1 MAICRP
7 NPVAPPVTIATLPRH
22 PLPIGNGRG
31 SSSAVPLASGASYS
45 HEGRWP
51 KPKGGDGMKT
61 EGTGRSGAGQGA
73 VVNSVNT
80 ERVTVNRPVT
90 PLQFTVYCFPFTQLY
105 LNSMLRK
112 YGGWL
117 LLGVAGAF
125 AWGMLALHRGET
137 ISAAW
142 LVLAA
147 VGTYLLGF
155 RFYSRF
161 LADRVFDVNDR
172 RATPAER
179 LSNGRDFVPTQR
191 WVLFGHH
198 FAAIAG
204 AGPLVG
210 PVLAAQ
216 FGYLPGVLWIVF
228 GVVLGGAVQDFVILF
243 GSMRRDGKSLG
254 QMAKEETG
262 PVTGLL
268 AMVAVLAIMVI
279 LLAVLALVVVNAL
292 KDSPWGVFTIL
303 CTIPIAILMGFWM
316 KIWRP
321 GRTLEA
327 SLVGVVLLLAAL
339 VAGRYVAQSES
350 LAPYFTYSGLQIAYG
365 MIAYGF
371 IASVL
376 PVWMLLC
383 PRDYLSTF
391 MKIGTILLLAL
402 GILLVLPP
410 LKLPAITRFVDGT
423 GPVFAGKLFPFAFIT
438 IACGAIS
445 GFHALVASGTTPKM
459 LMRESDARLIG
470 YGGMLMESF
479 VAVMALCA
487 AALLDPGIYFAINAP
502 LATLGGSVHS
512 AVEVI
517 RQWGFTVTPEQI
529 EGLAASVG
537 EKTLLGRTG
546 GAPSLAVGMA
556 HIFSNAFGAGLTA
569 LWYHFAIMFEALFIL
584 TTVDTGTRVGRFM
597 LQELAG
603 HLWHPLGRT
612 SWYPS
617 TVLASALVVA
627 AWGYFL
633 VQGVLD
639 PLGGINSLWP
649 LFGISNQL
657 LASVALCVG
666 TTLIIKRGKARHAW
680 VTLLPLAWVLIAT
693 FTAGWQKVFAD
704 DPRLGFLSHASSIAE
719 QVAAGQME
727 GARGARLI
735 FNDRLDAV
743 VTLSFM
749 IVTLLVVLASAR
761 EWVLVLT
768 RRKPA
773 HAKES
778 PFVETAYAG

>member
-1 MAICRP
+1 M
-7 NPVAPPVTIATLPRH
+7 L
-22 PLPIGNGRG
+22 LKYLGWFL
-31 SSSAVPLASGASYS
+31 LALA
-45 HEGRWP
+45 
-51 KPKGGDGMKT
+51 
-61 EGTGRSGAGQGA
+61 GA
-73 VVNSVNT
+73 V
-80 ERVTVNRPVT
+80 
-90 PLQFTVYCFPFTQLY
+90 
-105 LNSMLRK
+105 
-112 YGGWL
+112 
-117 LLGVAGAF
+117 
-125 AWGMLALHRGET
+125 AWGVLALHRGET
-137 ISAAW
+137 INAAW
-142 LVLAA
+142 LILAA
-147 VGTYLLGF
+147 VGTYLVAY

-161 LADRVFDVNDR
+161 LADRVFQLNDR

-179 LSNGRDFVPTQR
+179 LANGRDYVPTQR

-216 FGYLPGVLWIVF
+216 FGYLPGTIWLVF
-228 GVVLGGAVQDFVILF
+228 GVVLGGAVQDFIILF
-243 GSMRRDGKSLG
+243 GSMRRNGQSLG

-268 AMVAVLAIMVI
+268 AMVAVLAIMII

-303 CTIPIAILMGFWM
+303 CTLPIALMMGFWM
-316 KIWRP
+316 KVWRP

-327 SLVGVVLLLAAL
+327 SAFGVILLLAAL
-339 VAGRYVAQSES
+339 VGGRYVAES
-350 LAPYFTYSGLQIAYG
+350 PVLAPYFTYSGITIAYG

-391 MKIGTILLLAL
+391 MKVGTILLLAL

-410 LKLPAITRFVDGT
+410 LKLPAMTQFVDGT

-459 LMRESDARLIG
+459 LTRESDARLIG

-479 VAVMALCA
+479 VAIMALCA

-502 LATLGGSVHS
+502 LSTLGGNVHTAS
-512 AVEVI
+512 EVI
-517 RQWGFTVTPEQI
+517 RGWGFTVTPGEI
-529 EGLAASVG
+529 EGLAAAVG

-556 HIFSNAFGAGLTA
+556 HIFSSAFGQGLMA

-603 HLWHPLGRT
+603 QAWRPLGRT

-627 AWGYFL
+627 GWGYFL

-666 TTLIIKRGKARHAW
+666 TTLLIKSAKARYAW
-680 VTLLPLAWVLIAT
+680 ITLLPLAWLLMVTL
-693 FTAGWQKVFAD
+693 TAGWQKVFAQ
-704 DPRLGFLSHASSIAE
+704 DPRLGFLAHAAVTAE
-719 QVAAGQME
+719 QVAAGAI
-727 GARGARLI
+727 GPALGARLI

-743 VTLSFM
+743 VTLTFM
-749 IVTLLVVLASAR
+749 VITVLVVLSSAR
-761 EWVLVLT
+761 EWVLILT

-773 HAKES
+773 QAREA
-778 PFVETAYAG
+778 PFVETAYAS

>member
-1 MAICRP
+1 M
-7 NPVAPPVTIATLPRH
+7 TLA
-22 PLPIGNGRG
+22 L
-31 SSSAVPLASGASYS
+31 
-45 HEGRWP
+45 
-51 KPKGGDGMKT
+51 
-61 EGTGRSGAGQGA
+61 
-73 VVNSVNT
+73 
-80 ERVTVNRPVT
+80 
-90 PLQFTVYCFPFTQLY
+90 
-105 LNSMLRK
+105 
-112 YGGWL
+112 
-117 LLGVAGAF
+117 AGALD
-125 AWGMLALHRGET
+125 WGVLALHRGET

-147 VGTYLLGF
+147 VGTYLLAY

-161 LADRVFDVNDR
+161 LADRVFGLNDR

-179 LSNGRDFVPTQR
+179 LANGRDFVPTQR

-216 FGYLPGVLWIVF
+216 FGYLPGTLWIVF

-303 CTIPIAILMGFWM
+303 CTIPIAILMGYWM
-316 KIWRP
+316 KVWRP

-327 SLVGVVLLLAAL
+327 SALGVVLLMAAL
-339 VAGRYVAQSES
+339 VGGRYVAQSPI
-350 LAPYFTYSGLQIAYG
+350 LAPYFSYSGLTIAYG

-445 GFHALVASGTTPKM
+445 GFHSLVASGTTPKM
-459 LMRESDARLIG
+459 LTRETDARLIG

-479 VAVMALCA
+479 VAIMALCA

-502 LATLGGSVHS
+502 LATLGGNVHS
-512 AVEVI
+512 AAEVI
-517 RQWGFTVTPEQI
+517 RGWGFTVTPEQI

-537 EKTLLGRTG
+537 EKTLLARTG

-556 HIFSNAFGAGLTA
+556 QIFSAAFGTGLTA

-603 HLWHPLGRT
+603 QVWRPLGRT

-617 TVLASALVVA
+617 TVLASGLIVA

-657 LASVALCVG
+657 LAAVALCVG
-666 TTLIIKRGKARHAW
+666 TTLIIKSGKARYAW
-680 VTLLPLAWVLIAT
+680 VTLLPLTWVLVVT
-693 FTAGWQKVFAD
+693 LTAGWQKVFAS
-704 DPRLGFLSHASSIAE
+704 DPRLGFLAHAATVVD
-719 QVAAGQME
+719 QMAAGGMDS
-727 GARGARLI
+727 ARGARLI

-761 EWVLVLT
+761 EWVLILT

-773 HAKES
+773 KAQES

>member
-1 MAICRP
+1 
-7 NPVAPPVTIATLPRH
+7 
-22 PLPIGNGRG
+22 
-31 SSSAVPLASGASYS
+31 
-45 HEGRWP
+45 
-51 KPKGGDGMKT
+51 
-61 EGTGRSGAGQGA
+61 
-73 VVNSVNT
+73 
-80 ERVTVNRPVT
+80 
-90 PLQFTVYCFPFTQLY
+90 
-105 LNSMLRK
+105 MLMFLKRI
-112 YGGWL
+112 GWL
-117 LLGVAGAF
+117 LVALVGAL
-125 AWGMLALHRGET
+125 AWGVLALHQGET

-142 LVLAA
+142 VVLAA
-147 VGTYLLGF
+147 IGTYLIAY

-161 LADRVFDVNDR
+161 LAVRVLGTNDR

-179 LSNGRDFVPTQR
+179 LANGRDFVPTSR

-216 FGYLPGVLWIVF
+216 FGYLPGTIWLVF

-254 QMAKEETG
+254 QMAKDETG
-262 PVTGLL
+262 PLTGLL
-268 AMVAVLAIMVI
+268 AMIAVLAIMVI

-303 CTIPIAILMGFWM
+303 CTIPIAVLMGFWM
-316 KIWRP
+316 KVWRP

-327 SLVGVVLLLAAL
+327 SAFGVALLLLAL
-339 VAGRYVAQSES
+339 VGGRYVAESAS
-350 LAPYFTYSGLQIAYG
+350 LAPYFTHSGLAIAYG

-391 MKIGTILLLAL
+391 MKIGTILLLAI
-402 GILLVLPP
+402 GIVLVLPP
-410 LKLPAITRFVDGT
+410 LKLPPVTQFIDGT

-459 LMRESDARLIG
+459 LTRESDARLIG

-487 AALLDPGIYFAINAP
+487 AALLDPGIYFSINAP
-502 LATLGGSVHS
+502 LATLGGNVHS

-517 RQWGFTVTPEQI
+517 RGWGFTVTPEQI
-529 EGLAASVG
+529 DGLAASVG
-537 EKTLLGRTG
+537 EKSLLGRTG

-556 HIFSNAFGAGLTA
+556 HIFSSAFGQGLMA

-603 HLWHPLGRT
+603 QIWRPLGRT

-627 AWGYFL
+627 GWGYFL

-666 TTLIIKRGKARHAW
+666 TTLIIKSGKARYAW
-680 VTLLPLAWVLIAT
+680 VTLLPLAWLLAAT
-693 FTAGWQKVFAD
+693 LTAGWQKTFAD
-704 DPRLGFLSHASSIAE
+704 DPRLGFLAHAAMVGE
-719 QVAAGQME
+719 QVAS
-727 GARGARLI
+727 GAMTESLGARLI
-735 FNDRLDAV
+735 FNDRLDA
-743 VTLSFM
+743 TLTLAFM
-749 IVTLLVVLASAR
+749 VITVLVLVSSAR
-761 EWVLVLT
+761 EWILILT

-773 HAKES
+773 RAQES

>member
-1 MAICRP
+1 MLLKRIGWM
-7 NPVAPPVTIATLPRH
+7 TLA
-22 PLPIGNGRG
+22 L
-31 SSSAVPLASGASYS
+31 
-45 HEGRWP
+45 
-51 KPKGGDGMKT
+51 
-61 EGTGRSGAGQGA
+61 
-73 VVNSVNT
+73 
-80 ERVTVNRPVT
+80 
-90 PLQFTVYCFPFTQLY
+90 
-105 LNSMLRK
+105 
-112 YGGWL
+112 
-117 LLGVAGAF
+117 AGAL
-125 AWGMLALHRGET
+125 AWGVLALHRGET

-147 VGTYLLGF
+147 VGTYLLAY

-161 LADRVFDVNDR
+161 LAERVFGLNDR

-179 LSNGRDFVPTQR
+179 LANGRDFVPTQR

-216 FGYLPGVLWIVF
+216 FGYLPGTLWIVF

-303 CTIPIAILMGFWM
+303 CTIPIAILMGYWM
-316 KIWRP
+316 KVWRP

-327 SLVGVVLLLAAL
+327 SALGVVLLMAAL
-339 VAGRYVAQSES
+339 VGGRYVAQSPI
-350 LAPYFTYSGLQIAYG
+350 LAPYFSYSGLTIAYG

-391 MKIGTILLLAL
+391 MKIGAILLLAL

-445 GFHALVASGTTPKM
+445 GFHSLVASGTTPKM
-459 LMRESDARLIG
+459 LTRETDARLIG

-479 VAVMALCA
+479 VAIMALCA

-502 LATLGGSVHS
+502 LATLGGNVHS
-512 AVEVI
+512 AAEVI
-517 RQWGFTVTPEQI
+517 RGWGFTVTPEQI

-537 EKTLLGRTG
+537 EKTLLARTG

-556 HIFSNAFGAGLTA
+556 QIFSAAFGTGLTA

-603 HLWHPLGRT
+603 QVWRPLGRT

-617 TVLASALVVA
+617 TVLASGLIVA

-657 LASVALCVG
+657 LAAVALCVG
-666 TTLIIKRGKARHAW
+666 TTLIIKSGKARYAW
-680 VTLLPLAWVLIAT
+680 VTLLPLTWVLVVT
-693 FTAGWQKVFAD
+693 LTAGWQKVFAS
-704 DPRLGFLSHASSIAE
+704 DPRLGFLAHAATVVD
-719 QVAAGQME
+719 QMAAGGMDS
-727 GARGARLI
+727 ARGARLI

-761 EWVLVLT
+761 EWVLILT

-773 HAKES
+773 KAQES

>member
-1 MAICRP
+1 
-7 NPVAPPVTIATLPRH
+7 
-22 PLPIGNGRG
+22 
-31 SSSAVPLASGASYS
+31 
-45 HEGRWP
+45 
-51 KPKGGDGMKT
+51 
-61 EGTGRSGAGQGA
+61 
-73 VVNSVNT
+73 
-80 ERVTVNRPVT
+80 
-90 PLQFTVYCFPFTQLY
+90 
-105 LNSMLRK
+105 MLLKRI
-112 YGGWL
+112 GWL
-117 LLGVAGAF
+117 LVALVGAV

-137 ISAAW
+137 INAAW
-142 LVLAA
+142 VVLAA
-147 VGTYLLGF
+147 VGTYLIAY

-161 LADRVFDVNDR
+161 LADRVLGINDR

-179 LSNGRDFVPTQR
+179 LANGRDFVPTSR

-216 FGYLPGVLWIVF
+216 FGYLPGTIWLVF
-228 GVVLGGAVQDFVILF
+228 GVVLGGAVQDFMILF

-316 KIWRP
+316 KVWRP

-327 SLVGVVLLLAAL
+327 SAVGVFLLLVAL
-339 VAGRYVAQSES
+339 VAGRYVAES
-350 LAPYFTYSGLQIAYG
+350 AVVGPYFTYSGLTIAYG

-410 LKLPAITRFVDGT
+410 LKLPAVTGFIDGS

-459 LMRESDARLIG
+459 LTRESDARLIG

-502 LATLGGSVHS
+502 LTTLGGNVHS
-512 AVEVI
+512 AAEVI
-517 RQWGFTVTPEQI
+517 RGWGFSVSPEQI
-529 EGLAASVG
+529 DALAASVG
-537 EKTLLGRTG
+537 EKSLLGRTG

-556 HIFSNAFGAGLTA
+556 HIFSSAFGQGLMA

-603 HLWHPLGRT
+603 QVWRPLGRT

-627 AWGYFL
+627 GWGYFL

-666 TTLIIKRGKARHAW
+666 TTLIIKSGKARYVW
-680 VTLLPLAWVLIAT
+680 VTLLPLAWLLAAT
-693 FTAGWQKVFAD
+693 LTAGWQKVFAD
-704 DPRLGFLSHASSIAE
+704 DPRLGFLAHAALIGE
-719 QVAAGQME
+719 QVAS
-727 GARGARLI
+727 GAVKSTLGARLI
-735 FNDRLDAV
+735 FNDRLDAA
-743 VTLSFM
+743 VTLTFM
-749 IVTLLVVLASAR
+749 VITVLVLLASAR
-761 EWVLVLT
+761 EWILILT

-773 HAKES
+773 QARET